1 MHLFTKKISENL
13 VKQQFKTLK
22 SLKDKALDP
31 ELFGTMFVDYSEI
44 NKLHLE
50 RSSTCCDMN
59 GFYFMQDTIVDISFC
74 CRYHTNV
81 KQQAVGLLQLQSI
94 SSRTYTTAKEQCST
108 KAKGDIKQRELQEG
122 TLTWMDLDLLNS
134 YGISKAFNLDDIRRH
149 KGNAELRTILFKE
162 EGNDTVMDSLQS
174 KTKQEELN
182 CINALTKPIEPTKL
196 TDFCLKIKEITFK
209 LE

>member
-1 MHLFTKKISENL
+1 
-13 VKQQFKTLK
+13 
-22 SLKDKALDP
+22 
-31 ELFGTMFVDYSEI
+31 
-44 NKLHLE
+44 
-50 RSSTCCDMN
+50 
-59 GFYFMQDTIVDISFC
+59 
-74 CRYHTNV
+74 
-81 KQQAVGLLQLQSI
+81 
-94 SSRTYTTAKEQCST
+94 
-108 KAKGDIKQRELQEG
+108 
-122 TLTWMDLDLLNS
+122 MDLDLLNS